1 MDVILLKDYLSLGKT
16 GDTVKVKPGFARN
29 FLIPE
34 GIALRASSKNLS
46 IFKEQKKFEK
56 VRQKREKSF
65 NENIAKKLSKVEI
78 TIEAQVGE
86 GDKMFGS
93 ITAKDIHKS
102 IIEKGIKIEQNS
114 IQLEKPIKALGIY
127 NVDVIVTENINST
140 VKVYVIKS

>member
-86 GDKMFGS
+86 EDKMFGS
-93 ITAKDIHKS
+93 ITAKDIYKS
-102 IIEKGIKIEQNS
+102 IIEKGIKVEQNS
-114 IQLEKPIKALGIY
+114 IQLDKPIKALGIY
-127 NVDVIVTENINST
+127 NVDVIVTENISST

>member
-29 FLIPE
+29 FLIPK
-34 GIALRASSKNLS
+34 GIALRASSESLS

-86 GDKMFGS
+86 EDKMFGS

-114 IQLEKPIKALGIY
+114 IQLDKPIKALGIY
-127 NVDVIVTENINST
+127 NVDVKVTENISST

>member
-16 GDTVKVKPGFARN
+16 GDMIKVKPGFARN
-29 FLIPE
+29 FLIPK

-65 NENIAKKLSKVEI
+65 NENIAKMLSKVEI

-86 GDKMFGS
+86 EDKMFGS
-93 ITAKDIHKS
+93 ITAKDIYKS
-102 IIEKGIKIEQNS
+102 ILEKGIKVEQS
-114 IQLEKPIKALGIY
+114 SVQLDKPIKALGIY
-127 NVDVIVTENINST
+127 NVDVMVTQNISST

>member
-65 NENIAKKLSKVEI
+65 NDNIAKKLSKVEI

-86 GDKMFGS
+86 EDKMFGS
-93 ITAKDIHKS
+93 ITAKDIYKS
-102 IIEKGIKIEQNS
+102 IIEKGIKVEQNS
-114 IQLEKPIKALGIY
+114 IQLDKPIKALGIY
-127 NVDVIVTENINST
+127 NVDVIVTENISST

>member
-29 FLIPE
+29 FLIPK

-46 IFKEQKKFEK
+46 IFREQKKFEK

-65 NENIAKKLSKVEI
+65 NENIAIKLSKVEI

-86 GDKMFGS
+86 EDKMFGS
-93 ITAKDIHKS
+93 ITAKDIHKT
-102 IIEKGIKIEQNS
+102 IIEKGIKVEQNA
-114 IQLEKPIKALGIY
+114 IQLDKPIKALGIY
-127 NVDVIVTENINST
+127 NVEVNVTEKISST

>member
-16 GDTVKVKPGFARN
+16 GDKVKVKPGFARN

-65 NENIAKKLSKVEI
+65 NENIAKKLSKAEI

-86 GDKMFGS
+86 EDKMFGS
-93 ITAKDIHKS
+93 ITAKDIYKS
-102 IIEKGIKIEQNS
+102 ILEKGIKVEQS
-114 IQLEKPIKALGIY
+114 SVQLDKPIKALGIY
-127 NVDVIVTENINST
+127 NVDVIVTENISST

>member
-16 GDTVKVKPGFARN
+16 GDMIKVKAGFARN
-29 FLIPE
+29 FLIPK

-56 VRQKREKSF
+56 VRQKREKSL
-65 NENIAKKLSKVEI
+65 NENIAKRLSKVEI

-86 GDKMFGS
+86 EDKMFGS
-93 ITAKDIHKS
+93 ITAKDIYKS
-102 IIEKGIKIEQNS
+102 ILEKGIKVEQNS
-114 IQLEKPIKALGIY
+114 IQLDKPIKALGIY
-127 NVDVIVTENINST
+127 NVDVIVTQNISST

>member
-16 GDTVKVKPGFARN
+16 GDKVKVKPGFARN

-86 GDKMFGS
+86 EDKMFGS
-93 ITAKDIHKS
+93 ITAKDIHKT
-102 IIEKGIKIEQNS
+102 IIEKGIKVEQNS
-114 IQLEKPIKALGIY
+114 IQLDKPIKALGIY
-127 NVDVIVTENINST
+127 NVEVKVTEKISST

>member
-78 TIEAQVGE
+78 TIEVQVGE
-86 GDKMFGS
+86 EDKMFGS

-114 IQLEKPIKALGIY
+114 IKLDKPIKALGIY
-127 NVDVIVTENINST
+127 NVDVRVTENINST

>member
-29 FLIPE
+29 FLIPQ

-86 GDKMFGS
+86 EDKMFGS
-93 ITAKDIHKS
+93 ITAKDIHKT
-102 IIEKGIKIEQNS
+102 IIEKGIKVEQNS
-114 IQLEKPIKALGIY
+114 IQLDKPIKALGIY
-127 NVDVIVTENINST
+127 NVEVKVTEKISST